1 MRFLCSVCAEISGGT
16 HYHSLHLRLPRKR
29 ILRLVHPP
37 LPEHATSTCRSTC
50 LSFREYTVR
59 HPIVLLSR
67 SDPLTRRIIH
77 RYLLGSGG
85 TLMFDVTIVSQ
96 FALYRR
102 KASPRERGRRTS
114 VSRHMAEEEG
124 LLGEDVEE
132 GTTTPQRRRHPVEDR
147 TYSED

>member
-1 MRFLCSVCAEISGGT
+1 MRFLFSLCGNQWMDSLSVSSSVPSSETYSTSHPSSSPRTCNFHLQKRAPIS
-16 HYHSLHLRLPRKR
+16 PRVYR
-29 ILRLVHPP
+29 TSSYLLV
-37 LPEHATSTCRSTC
+37 
-50 LSFREYTVR
+50 LSFRLAHATN
-59 HPIVLLSR
+59 IC
-67 SDPLTRRIIH
+67 

-114 VSRHMAEEEG
+114 VSRHIAEEEG

-147 TYSED
+147 TYTED